1 MRKFWRWQKCFISWV
16 WWCLNN
22 DICQNSL
29 NCLVKIDE
37 CWYTEGLL
45 WWLSGRESTC
55 QWRRH
60 GFNPWV
66 RKILWRKKWQPT
78 PVFLPGKSHGQRSL
92 VGYSPW
98 GCKESDTTKQLS
110 MHTHKHRPRDHTKW
124 RKSEREREIPYDIT
138 YRWNLKCDTNE
149 LISETETDSQT

>member
-78 PVFLPGKSHGQRSL
+78 PAFLPGKSHGQRNL
-92 VGYSPW
+92 ADYSPW
-98 GCKESDTTKQLS
+98 GHKNQTWLSDQTIATTPTSSLS
-110 MHTHKHRPRDHTKW
+110 FMLPR
-124 RKSEREREIPYDIT
+124 
-138 YRWNLKCDTNE
+138 NLRVAWLKVEDRGPEWLAEEVFFSKIC
-149 LISETETDSQT
+149 LV